1 MAIPPSSQASRR
13 AHALSCSRAA
23 MPPAL
28 PRSHNFCRE
37 RVRSASTAY
46 RRFEPASFCVCT
58 CLLLWLQ
65 LMGRS
70 AGCVGA
76 SSRYTPCLS
85 LQLYGSGAHGVCK
98 ITGGSAAKFQGVP
111 GGSRGF
117 RGVPASHG
125 QPSTP
130 KNASLGDIGAG
141 VPPHVLNILKLK
153 KGNRATRTTMEEQW
167 SGNGGLL
174 ELYASPLLGHL
185 ELYACFRGASRPA
198 ENKHTSL

>member
-1 MAIPPSSQASRR
+1 MAPTRSLAQPATLGRMQAEDTLWQFPSPSQASRR

-76 SSRYTPCLS
+76 RSRCTPCLS
-85 LQLYGSGAHGVCK
+85 LQIYGSGAHGVCK
-98 ITGGSAAKFQGVP
+98 IAGGSAAKIQGVPGVP
-111 GGSRGF
+111 GGSGGF
-117 RGVPASHG
+117 LGVPGGSC
-125 QPSTP
+125 
-130 KNASLGDIGAG
+130 
-141 VPPHVLNILKLK
+141 
-153 KGNRATRTTMEEQW
+153 
-167 SGNGGLL
+167 GLL
-174 ELYASPLLGHL
+174 GS
-185 ELYACFRGASRPA
+185 
-198 ENKHTSL
+198 